1 MKFLLRYR
9 TTAVFLTGL
18 WLLPTLS
25 VGQTRERE
33 SDAAAMK
40 SATQPGVSSVL
51 TIGPALD
58 GPVKPE
64 TYVVG
69 PSDVLALG
77 IWTSPPITF
86 NLTVTPEGSVVIPT
100 VGEVHVADVTL
111 REAKSRILAEVR
123 KRYLTGDPTVTLVMP
138 RRVVVTVMGNVRN
151 PGRYTMNATDRIDRV
166 IDQANLRIPEQN
178 LAEERRFPPGK
189 LESQRNIILRRRQGE
204 MVRIDLLKFFATQ
217 EERWNPLLRDG
228 DEVFVPV
235 ADRTK
240 GVIAVYGGVN
250 NPGRFEFS
258 PGDSVLGAIQLAYGL
273 NSRAIRDSVLLVR
286 YLPETQQSVTILNL
300 DAMMSGKAPDVLLYP
315 GDRII
320 VRQQPERREDYRV
333 MVEGEVV
340 YPGTYPITRSGTR
353 LSTVI
358 RMAGGFTE
366 YAALNSAEVIRS
378 SVQPDEIEFERLLSL
393 RGSVT
398 PEDSSYYV
406 LESELRLRREI
417 VNVDFGRL
425 FVEGD
430 TSQDVVLRSEDRIV
444 VPSVRRTIYVFG
456 QVVSPGNVPYVP
468 GRDAN
473 YYIMKAGGLT
483 EKARDADVMII
494 KRSTRQWLAPKETT
508 IEEGDYVWVPK
519 VPERPFSYY
528 MRILGETASVVSV
541 AVSIVLL
548 AIQLRK

>member
-111 REAKSRILAEVR
+111 REAKNRILAEVR